1 MRSVIPPLVALAA
14 LLAGCTT
21 VGGVLDPTVAELEAA
36 QGSAAAGDLAAIA
49 SRDVTCQPAEAGCA
63 RLREMKG
70 DACLRL
76 AQDSVAAG
84 AAAAAAPHAA
94 CATEQFTALERA
106 GVGDAA
112 SLGPRGLEAER
123 LQRESASTTARARR
137 ANDAL
142 LSGAEAFAR
151 AFPSGA
157 AGPYYAANAL
167 AWRVAFDRPADPC
180 PVLAEAGTLAA
191 TAAARAA
198 PGEVIDLRE
207 PAAAQVARLD
217 AASSRAGC
225 AR

>member
-1 MRSVIPPLVALAA
+1 MRSVILPLFALGA
-14 LLAGCTT
+14 LLSACTT
-21 VGGVLDPTVAELEAA
+21 AGEVLDPTVADLEAA
-36 QGSAAAGDLAAIA
+36 QGSAAAGDLASIA

-84 AAAAAAPHAA
+84 NAAAAAPRAA

-123 LQRESASTTARARR
+123 LQRESAGTTAQARR

-142 LSGAEAFAR
+142 LSGAEAFA
-151 AFPSGA
+151 ASFPSEA

-180 PVLAEAGTLAA
+180 PVLAEAEARAA
-191 TAAARAA
+191 TATALAG

-207 PAAAQVARLD
+207 PASAQAARLG
-217 AASSRAGC
+217 AASASAGC